1 MEDTKTVATCSL
13 MCFFLSLSQTPSS
26 HPFKTVRLFLFAFVL
41 LSMTASAQHAP
52 FVLHNA
58 RIYTVNDAQPRVEAM
73 AVDSGRVVALGSEE
87 DVLSAYPGWERLDAT
102 GLTVV
107 PGLIDAH
114 AHLMGM
120 GQSLLRV
127 DLVGTT
133 SIEDVVERLLAFQ
146 STLPEEGWLTGRG
159 WDQNDWGGDGAF
171 PTRHDLDSAFPHRPV
186 WISRVDGHAGWANSA
201 AMRAAGINPDSLA
214 SASPDGGVILVDEQ
228 GRPSGVFVDAAEELI
243 DSVLPQATDAEL
255 EEALTRAL
263 QETAKYGLTGVHEAG
278 IGMDTLAV
286 YRRFIAE
293 GRFNIRNYAM
303 IGGVGALF
311 EMICVEGI
319 IEGEGDR
326 LWVRSLKLYG
336 DGALGSRGAALLV
349 DYVDDPGN
357 RGLFQYEPAM
367 FESMVRKAMQCGLQ
381 VNTHAIGDAANRAVL
396 DAYEVAIQATGGGPG
411 RHRIEHAQVVALNDI
426 PRFAQLGVI
435 ASVQPT
441 HATSDMP
448 WAEDRVGSGRIR
460 GAYAWR
466 RFLDAGV
473 RLPLGSDFPVERVSP
488 LLGFYAAITRQDADG
503 NPLNG
508 WYPDQ
513 RLSREEALRGFT
525 IEAAYASFMEDEV
538 GSLEVGK
545 WADFVILSKDI
556 MTVPARAILDTH
568 VEATYLGGE
577 LIYTFK

>member
-1 MEDTKTVATCSL
+1 M
-13 MCFFLSLSQTPSS
+13 
-26 HPFKTVRLFLFAFVL
+26 RLFLLAFVL
-41 LSMTASAQHAP
+41 LSMTASAQYAP

-58 RIYTVNDAQPRVEAM
+58 RIYTVSDEQTRVEAM
-73 AVDSGRVVALGSEE
+73 AVDSGRVVALGTHDEM
-87 DVLSAYPGWERLDAT
+87 LAAYPDWVRIDAA

-120 GQSLLRV
+120 GQSLLRA

-133 SIEDVVERLLAFQ
+133 SIGDVVERLIAFEA
-146 STLPEEGWLTGRG
+146 TLPEEGWLTGRG
-159 WDQNDWGGDGAF
+159 WDQNDWGGNGTF
-171 PTRHDLDSAFPHRPV
+171 PTHHVLDSAFPNRPV

-201 AMRAAGINPDSLA
+201 AMRAAGINSDSLA
-214 SASPDGGVILVDEQ
+214 PASPDGGRIQVDGQ
-228 GRPSGVFVDAAEELI
+228 GWPTGVFVDAAEELI
-243 DSVLPQATDAEL
+243 DRALPPVTEAEL

-278 IGMDTLAV
+278 IGAETLAV
-286 YRRFIAE
+286 YQRFIAE
-293 GRFNIRNYAM
+293 GRFPIRNYAM
-303 IGGVGALF
+303 IGGIGALF
-311 EMICVEGI
+311 ESICVNGI

-336 DGALGSRGAALLV
+336 DGALGSRGAALLA
-349 DYVDDPGN
+349 DYQDDPGN
-357 RGLFQYEPAM
+357 RGLFQYEPSM
-367 FESMVRKAMQCGLQ
+367 LESMVRKAMQCGLQ

-396 DAYEVAIQATGGGPG
+396 DAYEASIEATGGGPG
-411 RHRIEHAQVVALNDI
+411 RHRIEHAQVVALEDI
-426 PRFAQLGVI
+426 PRFARLNII

-448 WAEDRVGSGRIR
+448 WAEDRIGSDRIR

-466 RFLDAGV
+466 HLLDAGV
-473 RLPLGSDFPVERVSP
+473 RLPLGSDFPVERVNP

-513 RLSREEALRGFT
+513 RLTREEALRGFT
-525 IEAAYASFMEDEV
+525 IEAAYAGFMEDEV

-556 MTVPARAILDTH
+556 MTVPARAILDAH
-568 VEATYLGGE
+568 VVATYLGGE
-577 LIYTFK
+577 LIYSFE